1 MTNPLQRGLGQ
12 LLRSKVA
19 GTDATTRAAE
29 IWGTPGERW
38 FAPTDPIWRVHDD
51 ASMYCGGIAAL
62 LLQSL
67 HPLAMAG
74 VAGHSGYRSDPWGR
88 LQRTS
93 DYIAATTFGTVETA
107 ERSIETVRR
116 VHQRVRGRDER
127 GRAYRADDPDLLR
140 WVAIAEAYAFL
151 RSHDRYGRQPLGPA
165 ERDRYVAQAGTLADR
180 LGADPMPADWA
191 GLLDA
196 LHDYRPELEVT
207 DAARDAAEFLLTEP
221 PLPGIARPGY
231 ALIAAGGVAVLP
243 VWARRQL
250 RLSAPTGWGRAAG
263 RVATGTVRWGLAGLR
278 DEPDRDR
285 LRRDRP
291 EEGAAVAD

>member
-1 MTNPLQRGLGQ
+1 MINPLQRGLGQ
-12 LLRSKVA
+12 LLRSRVA
-19 GTDATTRAAE
+19 GPEAAERAAE

-38 FAPTDPIWRVHDD
+38 FGPGDPIWRVHDD

-127 GRAYRADDPDLLR
+127 GRAYRADDPHLLR

-151 RSHDRYGRQPLGPA
+151 RSHDRFGRRQLGPA
-165 ERDRYVAQAGTLADR
+165 ERDRYVQQAGELALR
-180 LGADPMPADWA
+180 LGADPMPADWP

-207 DAARDAAEFLLTEP
+207 DAARDAASFLLTEP
-221 PLPGIARPGY
+221 PLPGVARPGY

-250 RLSAPTGWGRAAG
+250 RLTAPTAWGRTAG

-278 DEPDRDR
+278 DEPARDR
-285 LRRDRP
+285 MRTGGLDP
-291 EEGAAVAD
+291 GTAVAD